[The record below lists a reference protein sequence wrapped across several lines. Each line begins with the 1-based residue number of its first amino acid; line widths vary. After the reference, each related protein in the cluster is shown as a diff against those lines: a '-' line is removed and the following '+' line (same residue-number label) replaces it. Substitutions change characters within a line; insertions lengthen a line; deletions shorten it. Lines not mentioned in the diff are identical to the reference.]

1 MTTNGSRMLS
11 LVTRALVLVAGLI
24 GFAELLGW
32 VFDVHSIGGV
42 SPSLTS
48 MRANT
53 AIALLVL
60 AISWSAPRAAS
71 VLGGAIALGIG
82 FVVLVEYAVQR
93 NLGIDQL
100 LFTDPTGGDF
110 PGRLSIATATCMAL
124 LGGARLL
131 TLFGRARSAQTAALL
146 SLVVGALV
154 LLGYAYGVTS
164 LYSVRPFS
172 AMSLPTSIGVVV
184 LSLAALASVPGG
196 VLTWIVLG
204 RDAAALLVRRLLPVA
219 LIGLPVIG
227 FACLLAQRDGV
238 VDGGATLALLV
249 VICAVLVG
257 LVTWAAAFR
266 VARVDL
272 ARTDAMQELTYL
284 KTDLERQVQER
295 ALQLQRR
302 RNQVAVLEDRQRIA
316 ADLHDI
322 VIQRLFAAGMFLQGG
337 ASDDDDPAVTRRVN
351 TAIEAMDNAIR
362 DLRASIFELGGRVRD
377 SDLTT
382 AVDEVCGESA
392 SILGFRPD
400 VTVDDP
406 DWEADDVRDDILAV
420 LREALANVARHAD
433 ASAADVVLRSA
444 GGIVSLTVT
453 DDGRGMAA
461 HPARSSGTRNMQ
473 DRARQRGGDC
483 VWTTVEPH
491 GTRVSWQVPVPAP
504 AVEV

>member
-1 MTTNGSRMLS
+1 MK
-11 LVTRALVLVAGLI
+11 
-24 GFAELLGW
+24 
-32 VFDVHSIGGV
+32 
-42 SPSLTS
+42 
-48 MRANT
+48 ANT
-53 AIALLVL
+53 AIALILLAVGWSVPRKVAIGLGAFVIGIGIVVL
-60 AISWSAPRAAS
+60 A
-71 VLGGAIALGIG
+71 
-82 FVVLVEYAVQR
+82 EYALQR
-93 NLGIDQL
+93 SLGIDQL
-100 LFTDPTGGDF
+100 VFTDPACGSF
-110 PGRLSIATATCMAL
+110 PGRLSIVTAACVAL
-124 LGGARLL
+124 LAVARLL
-131 TLFGRARSAQTAALL
+131 VLFGRSRWAQGAALVTL
-146 SLVVGALV
+146 LVGALV

-172 AMSLPTSIGVVV
+172 AMALPTGVAIEL
-184 LSLAALASVPGG
+184 LSLAALASVPDGAFRR
-196 VLTWIVLG
+196 IVLG
-204 RDAAALLVRRLLPVA
+204 HDAAALLVRRLLPVA
-219 LIGLPVIG
+219 LVGLPLIG

-238 VDGGATLALLV
+238 VGGGATLALLV

-257 LVTWAAAFR
+257 LVTWAAALR

-272 ARTDAMQELTYL
+272 GRTQAMEELTYL

-337 ASDDDDPAVTRRVN
+337 ASEADDPAVARRVN

-362 DLRASIFELGGRVRD
+362 DLRASIFELGGRVFD
-377 SDLTT
+377 GDLTT
-382 AVDEVCGESA
+382 AVDDVCGESA
-392 SILGFRPD
+392 NLLGFRPE

-406 DWEADDVRDDILAV
+406 DWEAEDVRDDVLAV
-420 LREALANVARHAD
+420 LREALANVARHAE
-433 ASAADVVLRSA
+433 ATSVDVVLRSA
-444 GGIVSLTVT
+444 AGVVSLTVS

-483 VWTTVEPH
+483 VWTGVAPH
-491 GTRVSWQVPVPAP
+491 GTRVSWHVPVTAP